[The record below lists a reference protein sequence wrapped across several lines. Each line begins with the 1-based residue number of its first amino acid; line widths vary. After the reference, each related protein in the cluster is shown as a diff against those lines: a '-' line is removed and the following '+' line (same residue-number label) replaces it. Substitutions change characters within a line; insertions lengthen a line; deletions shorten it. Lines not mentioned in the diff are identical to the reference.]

1 MSKLGEILSL
11 AAHRVRRAEQLL
23 ATATDE
29 LKSAASDEER
39 ARDVL
44 SKHQS
49 MAALREA
56 EIYAELIGS
65 VVSQDK
71 LEGIRAFLIEQRR
84 TEARLTKLVADAAEK
99 TESAAKEVE
108 DARSALREMT
118 VILEKYTAAV
128 DEVLH
133 SDTTEAAYREEQ
145 ELEDFSGARR

>member
-1 MSKLGEILSL
+1 
-11 AAHRVRRAEQLL
+11 
-23 ATATDE
+23 
-29 LKSAASDEER
+29 
-39 ARDVL
+39 VL